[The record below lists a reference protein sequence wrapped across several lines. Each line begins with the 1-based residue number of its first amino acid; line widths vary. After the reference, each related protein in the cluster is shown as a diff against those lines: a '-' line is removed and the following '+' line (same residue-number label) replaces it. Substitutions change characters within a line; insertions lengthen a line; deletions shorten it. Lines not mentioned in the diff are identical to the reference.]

1 MESYG
6 PVMLRL
12 VVGGIFATH
21 AAEALFGPPS
31 AEPVAVLAAAV
42 ACVACAAGLLLVA
55 GGWTG
60 YVSAALIAIVL
71 GSFWN
76 VPPVNGLLPVG
87 AAARHGLELHLIV
100 LASLV
105 SLLLTGPGALSV
117 DNRRRRSAEAYAAG
131 RARLRS
137 RL

>member
-6 PVMLRL
+6 PVALRL
-12 VVGGIFATH
+12 VVGAMFAAHGAQT
-21 AAEALFGPPS
+21 LVGPPS
-31 AEPVAVLAAAV
+31 AEPLAVLAAAV
-42 ACVACAAGLLLVA
+42 ACAGGLLLAA
-55 GGWTG
+55 GAWTG
-60 YVSAALIAIVL
+60 YVSAALIPIVL
-71 GSFWN
+71 GSLWH
-76 VPPVNGLLPVG
+76 VSPVNGFLPVG
-87 AAARHGLELHLIV
+87 AGTGLHNLELHVVV
-100 LASLV
+100 LAALL